1 MKDTLHIEQTNRR
14 HSSESRVAR
23 SLRSFPPIEHRY
35 QNSQLQGGACGTP
48 AKFHRPAFFELS
60 NRYFADEAAHSFL
73 VDTGVF
79 GALILSVLLPS
90 AGRVQAGAS
99 LLHTLSVI

>member
-1 MKDTLHIEQTNRR
+1 MKNTPHIEQSNQR
-14 HSSESRVAR
+14 HSSEARASR
-23 SLRSFPPIEHRY
+23 SLRSFPQIEQRY
-35 QNSQLQGGACGTP
+35 QNPQLQSACGTP
-48 AKFHRPAFFELS
+48 AKFHRPAFFEIS

-79 GALILSVLLPS
+79 GALILSALLPIAS
-90 AGRVQAGAS
+90 SVQAVAT